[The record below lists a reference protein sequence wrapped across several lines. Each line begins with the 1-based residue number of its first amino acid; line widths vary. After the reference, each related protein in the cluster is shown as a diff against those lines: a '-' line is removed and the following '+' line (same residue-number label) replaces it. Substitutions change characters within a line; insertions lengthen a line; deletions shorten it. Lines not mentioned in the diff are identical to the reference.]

1 MMGPHDMGGG
11 EAGAVQTEAHEA
23 SFFEKRV
30 DAMMRLL
37 SHPGRGIITP
47 DRNRRAIE
55 SLPDYN
61 DLSYYERWIKSMKIL
76 LLEKGVLEEDEIAR
90 RVREIQQR
98 GPGPG
103 GGAPYKGE

>member
-1 MMGPHDMGGG
+1 MMGPHDMGGNQ
-11 EAGAVQTEAHEA
+11 ADAVNTDVHEA

-37 SHPGRGIITP
+37 SHPSRAIVST
-47 DRNRRAIE
+47 DQNRRAIE

-76 LLEKGVLEEDEIAR
+76 LIEKGVLGEEEITR
-90 RVREIQQR
+90 RMEEIKQR
-98 GPGPG
+98 
-103 GGAPYKGE
+103 

>member
-11 EAGAVQTEAHEA
+11 NAGAVQTEAHEA

-37 SHPGRGIITP
+37 SHPSRAIITT
-47 DRNRRAIE
+47 DQNRRAIE

-61 DLSYYERWIKSMKIL
+61 DLSYYERWIKSMRIL
-76 LLEKGVLEEDEIAR
+76 LVEKGVLEEEEITR
-90 RVREIQQR
+90 RVKEIQQR
-98 GPGPG
+98 KSGD
-103 GGAPYKGE
+103 

>member
-11 EAGAVQTEAHEA
+11 DAGAVQTEAHEA

-37 SHPGRGIITP
+37 SHTSRAIITT
-47 DRNRRAIE
+47 DQNRRAIE

-61 DLSYYERWIKSMKIL
+61 DLSYYERWIKSMRIL
-76 LLEKGVLEEDEIAR
+76 LVEKGVLEEEEITR
-90 RVREIQQR
+90 RVKEIQQR
-98 GPGPG
+98 KSGD
-103 GGAPYKGE
+103 